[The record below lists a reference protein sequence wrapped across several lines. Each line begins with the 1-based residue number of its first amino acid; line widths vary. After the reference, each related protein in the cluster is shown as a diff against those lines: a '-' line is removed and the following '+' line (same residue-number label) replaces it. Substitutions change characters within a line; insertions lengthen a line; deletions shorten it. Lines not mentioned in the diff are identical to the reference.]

1 MCFLMEMLFQPL
13 FDPQMDLAISSAHGL
28 SQFFIL
34 CEFHLIADFET
45 DLYGISKQSFIT
57 YLIVFILN

>member
-1 MCFLMEMLFQPL
+1 MEILFQPL

-28 SQFFIL
+28 PQFFL
-34 CEFHLIADFET
+34 LYEFHLTIDFKT

-57 YLIVFILN
+57 YLIVFILKIKN